1 MKIKEFLNSMEFDYK
16 INDNGTLSLV
26 DITGANLNDIEDDE
40 FEINKDLMV
49 NIVDR
54 LGVYIDDYFI
64 TDLLERLDELG
75 IKHNLDMNS
84 SYLEIL
90 NILREN
96 NLNDD
101 VEDFKY
107 LNEPTLIDITEVLT
121 IEGE

>member
-40 FEINKDLMV
+40 FEINKDLMI

-54 LGVYIDDYFI
+54 LGIYIDDYFI

-90 NILREN
+90 NVLREN

-101 VEDFKY
+101 VKDFEY

-121 IEGE
+121 VEGE

>member
-26 DITGANLNDIEDDE
+26 DITGANLNNIEDDE

-84 SYLEIL
+84 SYLDIL
-90 NILREN
+90 NVLREN
-96 NLNDD
+96 NLNND
-101 VEDFKY
+101 VEDFEY

>member
-90 NILREN
+90 NVLREN

-101 VEDFKY
+101 VEDFEY
-107 LNEPTLIDITEVLT
+107 LNNPTLIDITEVLT